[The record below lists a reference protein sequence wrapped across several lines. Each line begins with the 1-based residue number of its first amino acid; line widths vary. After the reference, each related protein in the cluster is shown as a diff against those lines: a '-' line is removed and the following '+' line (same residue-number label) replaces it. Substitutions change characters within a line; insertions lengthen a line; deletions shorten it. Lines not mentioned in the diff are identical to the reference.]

1 MIEFLFIDLDD
12 TILDFHK
19 AERVALEKTLRSLGL
34 EPTDTVMTRY
44 SQINKEH
51 WERLERKEITREFLL
66 VSRFAQLMEEFGI
79 DVSAELCA
87 RTYENNLSIGHY
99 FMPGAREAVE
109 ALSKKYKLYITSNG
123 TSKIQ
128 AGRLES
134 AAISHFFQDIFISQ
148 DIGINK
154 PDKGYFD
161 RCFARIPG
169 FDPKKAMIVG
179 DSLTSDILGGKQ
191 AGIATCWVNPKG
203 AQPRADIVPDYEIP
217 SLAQLEA
224 LLETINGVGKNQDS
238 EPHYLPL
245 LMSIGISVGMA
256 LGAAMQNIPIGMCL
270 GLSIGVCLGA
280 GLDAKKRNKSKEK
293 EDI

>member
-12 TILDFHK
+12 TILDFHE
-19 AERVALEKTLRSLGL
+19 AERVALRKTLGTLGL
-34 EPTDTVMTRY
+34 EPNETVVTRY

-51 WERLERKEITREFLL
+51 WERLERKEITREELL
-66 VSRFAQLMEEFGI
+66 ISRFAQLMEEFGMA
-79 DVSAELCA
+79 VPAELCA
-87 RTYENNLSIGHY
+87 RTYESNLSMGHY

-109 ALSKKYKLYITSNG
+109 ALSKKYKLYLTSNG
-123 TSKIQ
+123 TAKIQ

-169 FDPKKAMIVG
+169 FDPQKAMIVG

-191 AGIATCWVNPKG
+191 AGIYTCWVNPQGKP
-203 AQPRADIVPDYEIP
+203 PRADIVPDYQIP
-217 SLAQLEA
+217 FLSRLES
-224 LLETINGVGKNQDS
+224 LLES
-238 EPHYLPL
+238 L
-245 LMSIGISVGMA
+245 
-256 LGAAMQNIPIGMCL
+256 
-270 GLSIGVCLGA
+270 
-280 GLDAKKRNKSKEK
+280 
-293 EDI
+293 

>member
-19 AERVALEKTLRSLGL
+19 AERVALEKTLRALGL
-34 EPTDTVMTRY
+34 EPTDTVMARY
-44 SQINKEH
+44 SRINKEH

-79 DVSAELCA
+79 PVEAELCA
-87 RTYENNLSIGHY
+87 RTYERNLAMGHF
-99 FMPGAREAVE
+99 FMPGAYEAVE
-109 ALSKKYKLYITSNG
+109 SLSKQYKLYITSNG

-134 AAISHFFQDIFISQ
+134 ANIGHFFRDIFISQ

-161 RCFARIPG
+161 RCFARIPD

-179 DSLTSDILGGKQ
+179 DSLTSDILGGKN
-191 AGIATCWVNPKG
+191 AGIYTCWVNTTGKPG
-203 AQPRADIVPDYEIP
+203 REDIQPDYEIQ
-217 SLAQLEA
+217 SLSQLEA
-224 LLETINGVGKNQDS
+224 LLNS
-238 EPHYLPL
+238 L
-245 LMSIGISVGMA
+245 
-256 LGAAMQNIPIGMCL
+256 
-270 GLSIGVCLGA
+270 
-280 GLDAKKRNKSKEK
+280 
-293 EDI
+293 

>member
-79 DVSAELCA
+79 AVEAALCA
-87 RTYENNLSIGHY
+87 RTYESNLAVGHF
-99 FMPGAREAVE
+99 FMPGAYEAVE

-134 AAISHFFQDIFISQ
+134 ANIGHFFRDIFISQ

-161 RCFARIPG
+161 RCFARIPD
-169 FDPKKAMIVG
+169 FDPQKAMIVG
-179 DSLTSDILGGKQ
+179 DSLTSDILGGIG
-191 AGIATCWVNPKG
+191 AGISTCWVNPTGKPG
-203 AQPRADIVPDYEIP
+203 REDIQPDYEIP
-217 SLAQLEA
+217 ALSQLEA
-224 LLETINGVGKNQDS
+224 LLDT
-238 EPHYLPL
+238 
-245 LMSIGISVGMA
+245 M
-256 LGAAMQNIPIGMCL
+256 
-270 GLSIGVCLGA
+270 
-280 GLDAKKRNKSKEK
+280 
-293 EDI
+293 

>member
-1 MIEFLFIDLDD
+1 MTEFLFIDLDD

-44 SQINKEH
+44 SLINKAH

-66 VSRFAQLMEEFGI
+66 VSRFAQLMEEFGME
-79 DVSAELCA
+79 VPAELCA

-134 AAISHFFQDIFISQ
+134 ANIKHFFQAIFISQ

-161 RCFARIPG
+161 RCFARIPD

-224 LLETINGVGKNQDS
+224 LLETI
-238 EPHYLPL
+238 
-245 LMSIGISVGMA
+245 
-256 LGAAMQNIPIGMCL
+256 
-270 GLSIGVCLGA
+270 
-280 GLDAKKRNKSKEK
+280 
-293 EDI
+293 

>member
-34 EPTDTVMTRY
+34 EPTDGVLSRY
-44 SQINKEH
+44 SQINKAH

-66 VSRFAQLMEEFGI
+66 VSRFAQLMQEFGLN
-79 DVSAELCA
+79 VPAENCA
-87 RTYENNLSIGHY
+87 RTYEHNLSIGHY
-99 FMPGAREAVE
+99 FLPGAYEAVE
-109 ALSKKYKLYITSNG
+109 SLSKKYKLYITSNG

-134 AAISHFFQDIFISQ
+134 ANITHFFQGIFISQ
-148 DIGINK
+148 DIGVNK
-154 PDKGYFD
+154 PDVEYFN

-169 FDPKKAMIVG
+169 FDPKKAMIAG

-191 AGIATCWVNPKG
+191 AGIYTCWVNPTGKPG
-203 AQPRADIVPDYEIP
+203 REDIQPDYQIP

-224 LLETINGVGKNQDS
+224 LLDTI
-238 EPHYLPL
+238 
-245 LMSIGISVGMA
+245 
-256 LGAAMQNIPIGMCL
+256 
-270 GLSIGVCLGA
+270 
-280 GLDAKKRNKSKEK
+280 
-293 EDI
+293 